1 MTQQEVMKTFMT
13 SLKNT
18 EMSGRSA
25 LDEAV
30 KASSSFVSYEEV
42 VKKFGEDWEKS
53 GGNWH
58 RFLVEKCGIILDNE
72 DTGAVSGADCGSD
85 TVKGAE
91 DILPSKGSAKYP
103 SGTSFTVRGLTIYG
117 IPPKDSLTADQQY
130 VVRGLYSWWI
140 RDALKQIEQSYG
152 LTFKDETTTNARLKL
167 EFIDDSSINA
177 VAAIYFDSTDGNK
190 KEYESSKLMV
200 NMAYFKNMSSSDRHG
215 TVSNGSSLDRTLIH
229 EMVHSLMASNV
240 NYLAEFPLAII
251 EGGTAEL
258 IHGIDDKRRSDI
270 IEYAKDL
277 SKVVEFLSTQYVVG
291 TEATYEEYAG
301 GYIFM
306 RYFLKQAAEDTTF
319 DYDTYREKVT
329 IGSSGGFAT
338 NYFDEV
344 TMTGGKSSDTI
355 TNSGANVLINAGAGA
370 DTIKN
375 YNSNVVINAG
385 SGADKIG
392 NEGEGVSIGGGSG
405 NDIVINNG
413 ASATIS
419 GGTGNDNITN
429 IGAESVIYCGT
440 GSDTV
445 TNAAA
450 NTQIFGGAGNDYVS
464 NYDSGSTIYGGT
476 GIDTLTNSG
485 SGAVIVGDKG
495 NDLLLNT
502 GNETVVLGD
511 KGNDVIYNGYTL
523 IEINNLSSADILNDD
538 SDSDS
543 GSTTESTIGG
553 ALSTVHGGEGDDSIT
568 NRAEEVMI
576 FGGEGIDTV
585 INSGGYATIS
595 GDDDEDIIYNEGAGS
610 YILGGAD
617 DDSVSNE
624 GQAVIVELGKG
635 ADTVT
640 NTGTQ
645 STLQGNAGD
654 DIFYNNSEKSYIF
667 GGAGND
673 SVTNYGDETK
683 ISGGAGAD
691 TIYSSGIKV
700 MITGGAGNDSIVNE
714 GAVVVIE
721 GGSGN
726 DYIQNSG
733 DHITISGG
741 KGNDSIVNDGGKHLQ
756 YNFSSSGGQD
766 TVIGANDSDTLYIS
780 TTSYSTLANG
790 DDLTVKV
797 GKGSII
803 FQDLGSKNIIISN
816 GSKNVLV
823 SASGLFADDENNFS
837 ELDAIIE
844 NNFSVA
850 EFENYPAEK
859 ISAKNIITYAK

>member
-18 EMSGRSA
+18 EMSGRAA

-30 KASSSFVSYEEV
+30 KASSSFGSYEEV
-42 VKKFGEDWEKS
+42 VTKFGEDWEKS
-53 GGNWH
+53 DGNWH

-72 DTGAVSGADCGSD
+72 DTGAISGADCGSD

-91 DILPSKGSAKYP
+91 DILPSKGKAKYP

-140 RDALKQIEQSYG
+140 RDALKQIESSYG

-167 EFIDDSSINA
+167 EFIDDSSRNA
-177 VAAIYFDSTDGNK
+177 LAAIYFDSTDGNK

-215 TVSNGSSLDRTLIH
+215 STGSMNLDRTLIH

-240 NYLAEFPLAII
+240 NYLEEFPLAII

-258 IHGIDDKRRSDI
+258 IHGIDDERRSNI

-277 SKVVEFLSTQYVVG
+277 SKVVEFLSTQYIVG
-291 TEATYEEYAG
+291 TQATYEEYAG

-306 RYFLKQAAEDTTF
+306 RYFLKQSAEDTTF

-329 IGSSGGFAT
+329 IGSNGGFAT

-344 TMTGGKSSDTI
+344 TMTGGKGSDTI

-370 DTIKN
+370 DTIRN

-385 SGADKIG
+385 SGKDSISSEGDK
-392 NEGEGVSIGGGSG
+392 VSVVGGSG
-405 NDIVINNG
+405 NDSVANKG
-413 ASATIS
+413 ATSTVSGGAGNDWISNFGEENIIYGGSGKDTATSSGAYSLIFGDAGVDYLLNLKIGTTIS
-419 GGTGNDNITN
+419 GGTGNDSLTN
-429 IGAESVIYCGT
+429 LGNESSV
-440 GSDTV
+440 
-445 TNAAA
+445 
-450 NTQIFGGAGNDYVS
+450 FGDEGNDIISV
-464 NYDSGSTIYGGT
+464 GSS
-476 GIDTLTNSG
+476 LT
-485 SGAVIVGDKG
+485 AD
-495 NDLLLNT
+495 
-502 GNETVVLGD
+502 
-511 KGNDVIYNGYTL
+511 
-523 IEINNLSSADILNDD
+523 SSADILNDSAD
-538 SDSDS
+538 TN
-543 GSTTESTIGG
+543 STSTVVG
-553 ALSTVHGGEGDDSIT
+553 ALSTVYGGEGDDSIT
-568 NRAEEVMI
+568 NYAEEVII

-700 MITGGAGNDSIVNE
+700 MITGGVGNDSITNE
-714 GAVVVIE
+714 GTVAVIE

-726 DYIQNSG
+726 DYIHNFG

-741 KGNDSIVNDGGKHLQ
+741 RGNDSIVNDGGKHLQ
-756 YNFSSSGGQD
+756 YNFNKSGGND
-766 TVIGANDSDTLYIS
+766 TVIGANNNDTLRI
-780 TTSYSTLANG
+780 TSGTYSTIASGN
-790 DDLTVKV
+790 DLTVKV
-797 GKGSII
+797 GSASIT
-803 FQDLGSKNIIISN
+803 FQDLGSNNIIISR
-816 GSKNVLV
+816 GSENVSV
-823 SASGLFADDENNFS
+823 SASSLFADDENNFS
-837 ELDAIIE
+837 ELDAIID
-844 NNFSVA
+844 NSLAVA
-850 EFENYPAEK
+850 QFENYQTEFK
-859 ISAKNIITYAK
+859 QENLITFADK